1 VKIFIKN
8 NFNYLK
14 LFLVVIFWGSAFI
27 AGKILAE
34 KLPPFTSSF
43 LRFLVASFFLVLF
56 SLNLYGKL
64 PKINLH
70 QIILIIFLAV
80 TGIVGY
86 NFFFFSGL
94 KFIAASRA
102 SMIMALNP
110 SFIAILSTL
119 IFKEKFNKFKFTGII
134 LSLIGAFT
142 VISKGNFRTIFQGN
156 IGRGELLILGC
167 VVCWG
172 FFTLAGKITMKDLK
186 PIIVI
191 TYACLVGTIIL
202 IIPAILEAKLQNFRQ
217 YNFKEWVSIFVLGF
231 FGTVLGFVWFYE
243 GIDKIGPSQ
252 AGIFMNFVPVFAT
265 IFAILILGEKLV
277 SSLIIGAVF
286 IISGVYLTNY
296 QAEKFSPKAGFS
308 QPFVEY
314 NKNNT

>member
-1 VKIFIKN
+1 MLKIFIKN
-8 NFNYLK
+8 YVNYIK
-14 LFLVVIFWGSAFI
+14 LLLVSIFWGSSFI

-43 LRFLVASFFLVLF
+43 LRFLVASIFLVLF
-56 SLNLYGKL
+56 SFNLFGKL

-70 QIILIIFLAV
+70 QMIAIIFLAV

-86 NFFFFSGL
+86 NFFFFSGMKL
-94 KFIAASRA
+94 IAASRA
-102 SMIMALNP
+102 SIIVALNP

-119 IFKEKFNKFKFTGII
+119 IFKEKFNKFKFIGII
-134 LSLIGAFT
+134 LSLIGALT

-167 VVCWG
+167 VICWS
-172 FFTLAGKITMKDLK
+172 FFTLAGKIAMKDLN

-202 IIPAILEAKLQNFRQ
+202 IIPAILEAKLQNFMQ
-217 YNFKEWVSIFVLGF
+217 YNFKEWESILVLGF
-231 FGTVLGFVWFYE
+231 FGTALGFVWFYE
-243 GIDKIGPSQ
+243 GVDKIGPSQ
-252 AGIFMNFVPVFAT
+252 AGVFINFIPVFAT

-277 SSLIIGAVF
+277 ASLIIGAVF

-296 QAEKFSPKAGFS
+296 QVEKFKIKF
-308 QPFVEY
+308 Y
-314 NKNNT
+314 